1 MLLDVFGNL
10 LQILIIVAVRV
21 VFKGHAETVFLRI
34 ARNQVN
40 MRMENGLICELT
52 VIVDDV

>member
-21 VFKGHAETVFLRI
+21 VFEGHAETVFLRI